1 MADLIYKLQYNGRT
15 LSYHGWNGY
24 LQYTVHEPILK
35 ARYEKVLFST
45 ANGDGTNTGT
55 FSERLDQFDQVGIAC
70 SWVDSRSLHGR
81 NWLWFDGKKAFQG
94 DSGSVP
100 IRYIMA
106 NGSNYYIFLSTLT
119 YNNSNLTFEVLNN
132 QSTQYWGGYSPINT
146 TATLAATNNGLRHK
160 IVAEIRGV
168 KYQ

>member
-1 MADLIYKLQYNGRT
+1 MSDQIFKLQYMGRT
-15 LSYHGWNGY
+15 LRIPGFEGY
-24 LQYTVHEPILK
+24 LQYTVHEAPLK

-45 ANGDGTNTGT
+45 ANGDGTNTGS
-55 FSERLDQFDQVGIAC
+55 FSERLDQFDQIGIAC
-70 SWVDSRSLHGR
+70 SWMDSRSLHGR

-106 NGSNYYIFLSTLT
+106 DGSNYFIFLSTLT

-132 QSTQYWGGYSPINT
+132 QSTQYWGGYSPINS
-146 TATLAATNNGLRHK
+146 TATLSATNNGNRHK